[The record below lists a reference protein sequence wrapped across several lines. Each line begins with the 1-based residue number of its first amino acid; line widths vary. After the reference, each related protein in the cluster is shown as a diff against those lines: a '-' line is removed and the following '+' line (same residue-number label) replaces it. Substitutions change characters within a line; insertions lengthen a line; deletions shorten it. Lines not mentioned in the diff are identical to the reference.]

1 MGTASSLTLYSS
13 TSLNDALAMQ
23 PSVVKRFFEG
33 RPFEDWKKGKE
44 AELKIHA
51 AAVDRLNTVIRSIGN
66 LGKVLARR
74 RM

>member
-1 MGTASSLTLYSS
+1 
-13 TSLNDALAMQ
+13 MQ
-23 PSVVKRFFEG
+23 PSVVKRFFDSKQ
-33 RPFEDWKKGKE
+33 FEDWKKGKE
-44 AELKIHA
+44 AELKLQS

>member
-1 MGTASSLTLYSS
+1 MLVSSITLYSS
-13 TSLNDALAMQ
+13 TSLNDALALQ
-23 PSVVKRFFEG
+23 PSIAKKFFESK
-33 RPFEDWKKGKE
+33 PFEDWKKGKE
-44 AELKIHA
+44 AELKTQA

>member
-13 TSLNDALAMQ
+13 TSLNDALTMQ
-23 PSVVKRFFEG
+23 PSVVKRFFESKQ
-33 RPFEDWKKGKE
+33 FEDWKKGRE
-44 AELKIHA
+44 SELKLQA
-51 AAVDRLNTVIRSIGN
+51 ATVDRLNTVIRSIGN

>member
-1 MGTASSLTLYSS
+1 
-13 TSLNDALAMQ
+13 MQ
-23 PSVVKRFFEG
+23 PSVAKRFFEG
-33 RPFEDWKKGKE
+33 KPFEDWKKVKE
-44 AELKIHA
+44 AELKTQA